1 MKIRKSNLELCRIV
15 CMLLIIAHHCV
26 VHGGSINIEPCI
38 NRTIAMFL
46 VPGGK
51 LCFDAF
57 LALSTW
63 FLVDQDFRT
72 ERFLKIWLEVF
83 FYSVT
88 FAVITYIIQG
98 GFTWRTW
105 FSIFF
110 PITGNSHGFAAAYL
124 LLYLLIPFLSKVKDN
139 LNKTQTQILLLLLI
153 YAQIGSQLIG
163 NISGYFQMF
172 SSEILLFV
180 LCYFIAFYIKNWPFK
195 LQNNKPFL
203 ILGVVLFWIMLFAIR
218 YGASLYPDS
227 SLFGYLMAITADESS
242 IFNLIG
248 GYLLFLFFYSL
259 PVKNSK
265 IINQIAKPTFGILL
279 IHDHNFFRPVVWYNI
294 IHADTWYDSD
304 VFLIRIILATLFIYI
319 VGSLIDYARMYLL
332 EKPIFKSEKLKQYCK
347 RIDNVINESTY
358 TR

>member
-1 MKIRKSNLELCRIV
+1 
-15 CMLLIIAHHCV
+15 
-26 VHGGSINIEPCI
+26 
-38 NRTIAMFL
+38 
-46 VPGGK
+46 
-51 LCFDAF
+51 
-57 LALSTW
+57 
-63 FLVDQDFRT
+63 
-72 ERFLKIWLEVF
+72 
-83 FYSVT
+83 
-88 FAVITYIIQG
+88 
-98 GFTWRTW
+98 
-105 FSIFF
+105 
-110 PITGNSHGFAAAYL
+110 
-124 LLYLLIPFLSKVKDN
+124 
-139 LNKTQTQILLLLLI
+139 
-153 YAQIGSQLIG
+153 
-163 NISGYFQMF
+163 
-172 SSEILLFV
+172 
-180 LCYFIAFYIKNWPFK
+180 
-195 LQNNKPFL
+195 
-203 ILGVVLFWIMLFAIR
+203 MLFAIR

-227 SLFGYLMAITADESS
+227 SLFGYLIAITADESS

>member
-1 MKIRKSNLELCRIV
+1 MRKSNLELCRIF

-26 VHGGSINIEPCI
+26 VHGGGIYLEPCL
-38 NRTIAMFL
+38 NKTISLLL

-72 ERFLKIWLEVF
+72 ERFIKIWLEVF

-88 FAVITYIIQG
+88 FSVITYLIQG
-98 GFTWRTW
+98 GFTWKTW
-105 FSIFF
+105 FSVFF
-110 PITGNSHGFAAAYL
+110 PITGNSHGFAASYL
-124 LLYLLIPFLSKVKDN
+124 LLYLLIPFLSKIKEN
-139 LNKTQTQILLLLLI
+139 LNKFQTELLLTILL

-163 NISGYFQMF
+163 NVSGYFQVL

-180 LCYFIAFYIKNWPFK
+180 LCYFIAFYIKRWPFK
-195 LQNNKPFL
+195 YSSNKAVL
-203 ILGVVLFWIMLFAIR
+203 LTGVIICWLLLFFIR
-218 YGASLYPDS
+218 YYACIYPENQV
-227 SLFGYLMAITADESS
+227 LGYMMAITGDESS

-259 PVKNSK
+259 PIKDSR

-279 IHDHNFFRPVVWYNI
+279 IHDHNFFRPIVWQKI
-294 IHADTWYDSD
+294 IRTDTWYDSD
-304 VFLIRIILATLFIYI
+304 VFLIRIGLATLFIYI
-319 VGSLIDYARMYLL
+319 VGAIIDYGRMYFL
-332 EKPIFKSEKLKQYCK
+332 EKPIFKSKQLKAFCKKLDA
-347 RIDNVINESTY
+347 RINNS
-358 TR
+358 